1 MLLAI
6 SLFFILVFLF
16 YISIKFS
23 GLKQSK
29 IDLDREK
36 AAGLVTK
43 IASLP
48 EISFSDNA
56 RAVDADKLMML
67 KNLKEYKSF
76 FGVKGIIVRKL
87 PLTSNKI
94 ECNSDN
100 YPECNLIKIFTTK
113 ESASTGRYVALC
125 NKKTI
130 NERAYDKWE
139 IAYLISLSILS
150 KNIPNAVFE

>member
-16 YISIKFS
+16 YVSIKFS
-23 GLKQSK
+23 SIKQSK

-48 EISFSDNA
+48 EINFGDNS
-56 RAVDADKLMML
+56 RAVDADKLMLL
-67 KNLKEYKSF
+67 KSFNEYKGF
-76 FGVKGIIVRKL
+76 FGVKGIIIRKL

-94 ECNSDN
+94 ECTLDN

-113 ESASTGRYVALC
+113 DSAPTGSYVALC
-125 NKKTI
+125 TKKTI
-130 NERAYDKWE
+130 NDRAYDKCE
-139 IAYLISLSILS
+139 IAYLMLES
-150 KNIPNAVFE
+150 E